1 MTVDENAF
9 KLFHFMLTSFLYLL
23 TAFVQSRVVMMEDE
37 EDALEDETRDYRQK
51 VKTRTILAFGVVGFL
66 VDFFF
71 TISISASQDI
81 LQATKIPTSLV
92 LLATAGP
99 ACLTTVL
106 YPYLFQR
113 IAVSLASCA
122 IFVFSV
128 TGMLITSLA
137 HDPKVKLIGVC
148 MVSLGIGSTETVF
161 VPLAGS
167 YGGST
172 INGFALGSGIAF
184 VVAPLSYIGKLH
196 FSSYLL
202 HLRVPMFET
211 TRAKKSEFRLG
222 KY

>member
-1 MTVDENAF
+1 
-9 KLFHFMLTSFLYLL
+9 
-23 TAFVQSRVVMMEDE
+23 MMEDE

-71 TISISASQDI
+71 TINISASQDT
-81 LQATKIPTSLV
+81 LEATKIPTSLV

-106 YPYLFQR
+106 YPYFFQR
-113 IAVSLASCA
+113 IAVSVASCV

-184 VVAPLSYIGKLH
+184 VLAPLSYIGKQYFFQLT
-196 FSSYLL
+196 FYTLECSC
-202 HLRVPMFET
+202 LRPYVQ
-211 TRAKKSEFRLG
+211 KKSEFRLG